1 MVVKLLKVTSPAGVN
16 AAGVTDVARMLR
28 EVWGNR
34 PFRDN
39 SHLKLPR
46 ITDPGNGMKDYLDH
60 VVEYEV
66 GEDGEG
72 VGADL
77 EGVVVQPGVHLWRPG
92 FNVVW
97 EPRTNQ
103 GRMMVDQ
110 KKKFTS

>member
-1 MVVKLLKVTSPAGVN
+1 
-16 AAGVTDVARMLR
+16 
-28 EVWGNR
+28 
-34 PFRDN
+34 
-39 SHLKLPR
+39 
-46 ITDPGNGMKDYLDH
+46 MKDYLDH
-60 VVEYEV
+60 VVEYKV

-77 EGVVVQPGVHLWRPG
+77 QGVVVQPGVHLWRPG

-97 EPRTNQ
+97 EPRVSQ